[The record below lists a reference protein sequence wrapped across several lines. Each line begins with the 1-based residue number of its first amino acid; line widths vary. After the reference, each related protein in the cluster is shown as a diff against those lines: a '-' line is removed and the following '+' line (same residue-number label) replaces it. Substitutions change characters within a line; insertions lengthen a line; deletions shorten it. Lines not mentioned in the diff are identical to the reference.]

1 MAQSLADRP
10 LSPTSARTQA
20 RIVEAVVEA
29 VAQHGISGTTLANV
43 AAIAE
48 VSQGVLIF
56 HFKSKEGLLAETLR
70 RLIDEYQQGW
80 QAALAEPDPL
90 QRIVQLVR
98 SDFAAAVCSR
108 KTLALWFAFWGEAAA
123 QPLYNAICAKS
134 ETLRY
139 EAMIA
144 ACRAFCETDKGETCD
159 PALLAHSIDA
169 MTDGLW
175 LQMHI
180 SAKSLSRVDAR
191 AMAMAHLR
199 LLLPKWADQIAS

>member
-1 MAQSLADRP
+1 MARSLSVRH

-43 AAIAE
+43 AALAE

-56 HFKSKEGLLAETLR
+56 HFKSKDGLFAETLR

-80 QAALAEPDPL
+80 QAALSEPDPL

-98 SDFAAAVCSR
+98 SDFAASICSR
-108 KTLALWFAFWGEAAA
+108 KKLALWFAFWGEAAA
-123 QPLYNAICAKS
+123 QPLYNAICAES

-144 ACRAFCETDKGETCD
+144 ACRAFCEKNKVETCD

-180 SAKSLSRVDAR
+180 SAKSLSRTDAR

-199 LLLPKWADQIAS
+199 LLLPKWANQIAS

>member
-1 MAQSLADRP
+1 MTAVQTDRSLSR
-10 LSPTSARTQA
+10 TSARTQA

-43 AAIAE
+43 AALAE

-56 HFKSKEGLLAETLR
+56 HFKSKEGLFAETLR

-80 QAALAEPDPL
+80 QAALTEPDAL
-90 QRIVQLVR
+90 QRIVKLVR
-98 SDFAAAVCSR
+98 SDFAAAICNR

-123 QPLYNAICAKS
+123 QPLYNAICAES
-134 ETLRY
+134 EIHRY

-144 ACRAFCETDKGETCD
+144 ACRAFCETNKGETCD

-180 SAKSLSRVDAR
+180 SAKSLSRTDAR
-191 AMAMAHLR
+191 SMAMAHLR
-199 LLLPKWADQIAS
+199 LLLPKWADAIPQ